1 MPSLVVSQQ
10 DDVLLLTLNRP
21 ESLNAF
27 TVELHEQLRAA
38 LKDARRPEVRA
49 VVITGAGRAFCAGQ
63 DLAEV
68 QAQPDLSLKERLARF
83 YNPNILALRA
93 LEKPVIA
100 AVNGAAA
107 GAGLALALACHV
119 RVAA

>member
-21 ESLNAF
+21 EALNAF

-49 VVITGAGRAFCAGQ
+49 VVAPARAAPS
-63 DLAEV
+63 A
-68 QAQPDLSLKERLARF
+68 PARTW
-83 YNPNILALRA
+83 PRSRSRRTCPSRSA
-93 LEKPVIA
+93 
-100 AVNGAAA
+100 
-107 GAGLALALACHV
+107 
-119 RVAA
+119 